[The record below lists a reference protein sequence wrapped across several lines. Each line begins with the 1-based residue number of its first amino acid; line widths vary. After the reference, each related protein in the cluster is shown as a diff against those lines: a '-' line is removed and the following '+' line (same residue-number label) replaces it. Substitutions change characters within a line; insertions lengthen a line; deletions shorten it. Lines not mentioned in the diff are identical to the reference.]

1 MVDGV
6 RNDNWLQGRLEQIW
20 QLLYSDVPKL
30 NHVKVRFKGRWK
42 NKFGHI
48 KKVGKDS
55 EIVVNGLFRN
65 DVIPE
70 YMIDITLA
78 HELAHYAHGFNS
90 PLPRKYKHPHK
101 NGVVNKELLKRGFG
115 HWIRIERDFLRKEWP
130 GIYNGLMEH

>member
-1 MVDGV
+1 MRD
-6 RNDNWLQGRLEQIW
+6 DAWLKERLENIW

-30 NHVKVRFKGRWK
+30 NTVRVRFKGRWR

-48 KKVGKDS
+48 KKIKDDS

-65 DVIPE
+65 EEIPE

-101 NGVVNKELLKRGFG
+101 NGVVNKELLNRGFG
-115 HWIRIERDFLRKEWP
+115 HWVRIERDFLRKEWP
-130 GIYNGLMEH
+130 LVYNKLMEK